1 MYLNKRNL
9 YKYTILR
16 LMLSIENDP
25 LIIAN
30 QQFTSRLM
38 LGTGKYKNFQ
48 EANEAILVSGC
59 EILTVAVRRA
69 QNSKVEGLDKLL
81 TSLDWTKIWL
91 MPNTAGCQTSEQAIR
106 LAFLGREIL
115 KNLNYSENNFIKLEI
130 IPDPKYLLP
139 DSLGTLAAAE
149 YLVGKNFDI
158 LPYINADPIL
168 AKQLEEAGCA
178 TVMPL
183 GSPIG
188 SNQGLKNLNNIQII
202 IEGSKVPVIVDAGIG
217 SPSQASEAMEI
228 GADGVLTNTAIAKAN
243 SPKDMAQGMKYG
255 VIGGRLGYLAGKA
268 KKGKIAQPSSPLFGI
283 SS

>member
-1 MYLNKRNL
+1 
-9 YKYTILR
+9 
-16 LMLSIENDP
+16 MLITENDP
-25 LIIAN
+25 LIIAQ
-30 QQFTSRLM
+30 QQFSSRLM

-48 EANEAILVSGC
+48 EANDAILASSC

-81 TSLDWTKIWL
+81 TCLDLTKIWL
-91 MPNTAGCQTSEQAIR
+91 MPNTAGCQTAEQAIR
-106 LAFLGREIL
+106 LSFLGREIL
-115 KNLNYSENNFIKLEI
+115 KNLNYADNNFIKLEI

-158 LPYINADPIL
+158 LPYINADPVL

-202 IEGSKVPVIVDAGIG
+202 IEGSRVPVIVDAGIG
-217 SPSQASEAMEI
+217 SPSQAAEAMEI
-228 GADGVLTNTAIAKAN
+228 GASGVLTNTAIAKAN
-243 SPKDMAQGMKYG
+243 NPKEMATGMKFG
-255 VIGGRLGYLAGKA
+255 VISGRLGYLAGKA
-268 KKGKIAQPSSPLFGI
+268 KMGKIAQPSSPLFGI